1 MIELDKILIPSQE
14 ENGTWTEKSLK
25 DCNWMQFL
33 NWAIWRLVEI
43 GALFPWDAY
52 PLRSQ
57 ADFDELKRAFVDFLR
72 AHGEEI

>member
-1 MIELDKILIPSQE
+1 L
-14 ENGTWTEKSLK
+14 GT
-25 DCNWMQFL
+25 FL

-43 GALFPWDAY
+43 GALFPWDEY

-72 AHGEEI
+72 APVKKF